1 LKTLHI
7 LQLSAVTARGIVIAT
22 SLALQEYAEKVA
34 AALALRFLHCKH
46 SELLDKAIKAT
57 LMVRKTESRSP
68 ALTDVDLFFQEVL
81 QIINFVTLSKLKLLS
96 DVGFQSSRS
105 ISHIGALEQG
115 SCQQQQIS
123 GRCCYCTARNQP
135 CCTGTCTFCT
145 LKMGNLYDVNFVL
158 SLIGKKI

>member
-1 LKTLHI
+1 
-7 LQLSAVTARGIVIAT
+7 VTARGIVIAT

-57 LMVRKTESRSP
+57 LMVRKTESRAPS
-68 ALTDVDLFFQEVL
+68 LTDVDLFFQEVL
-81 QIINFVTLSKLKLLS
+81 QINFVKLSVFKLLN
-96 DVGFQSSRS
+96 DVGFQSARS

-123 GRCCYCTARNQP
+123 RRCCHCTARNQP
-135 CCTGTCTFCT
+135 CCTGQCIFFK
-145 LKMGNLYDVNFVL
+145 L
-158 SLIGKKI
+158 